1 MICSRDKERMFRRRQ
16 KGGLSNT
23 SIGKLNSRL
32 AGDVQGLTSKYE
44 DWLMLEGYRK
54 KEDGR
59 EEKGKKERESERMLS
74 TRGRFAN
81 FLGEEK
87 LDYEI

>member
-1 MICSRDKERMFRRRQ
+1 MTFEEY
-16 KGGLSNT
+16 G
-23 SIGKLNSRL
+23 
-32 AGDVQGLTSKYE
+32 
-44 DWLMLEGYRK
+44 K

-59 EEKGKKERESERMLS
+59 EEKGKIERKRPE
-74 TRGRFAN
+74 RGRFAN